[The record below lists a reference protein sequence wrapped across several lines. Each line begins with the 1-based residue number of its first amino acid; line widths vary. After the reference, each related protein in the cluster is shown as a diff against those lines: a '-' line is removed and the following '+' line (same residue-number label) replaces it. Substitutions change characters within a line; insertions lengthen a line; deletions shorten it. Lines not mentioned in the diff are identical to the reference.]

1 MNGSESSLPIEQFIQ
16 AFQAQLDRAQ
26 SAMALKARNLNL
38 PLTFA
43 VKDLSIDLRAHVEV
57 VQSQVRIRPA
67 GPNDRDAN
75 VIHMAFTSITRPM
88 IEENSVETL
97 AAPDEPTVKEALGDQ
112 LSDDEQRRLEWA
124 GIHTIGQLREVER
137 RRGAAAIERVSQL
150 PVDRLR
156 AALHRAAQPQVTHVS
171 TDDSPASIPEPS
183 VIPGGSSPAAP
194 KPGSWLRIRGR
205 NLLGQNRRPAVRIA
219 GQDVPIVSAT
229 DSELVVAPLAHQF
242 GGDLVVET
250 DPGLLSVVKLP
261 PPAASTVG
269 AGTQPIPIATTHPS
283 MPAPAN
289 LGGAS

>member
-112 LSDDEQRRLEWA
+112 LSDEEQRRLEWA
-124 GIHTIGQLREVER
+124 GIHTIGQLRDVER

-156 AALHRAAQPQVTHVS
+156 AALQRAAQPQVTHVS
-171 TDDSPASIPEPS
+171 TDHSPESFPEPS
-183 VIPGGSSPAAP
+183 VIPGGGSPADP
-194 KPGSWLRIRGR
+194 RPGSRLRIRGR

-250 DPGLLSVVKLP
+250 DPGLLSVVKLA
-261 PPAASTVG
+261 PPAGSTTG
-269 AGTQPIPIATTHPS
+269 AATQPVPIATPQPS
-283 MPAPAN
+283 VPVPAN
-289 LGGAS
+289 LGGPS